1 VSSLYIFDALS
12 RAARQ
17 QVTKLGL
24 TGSLY
29 SEKGNCAT
37 FLVKIEGVLE
47 GLFQDM
53 VTIGTEESKVSRR
66 IHSPI
71 IQSCRMDLS
80 FAASFMS
87 LSPATQQD
95 IGSAGCSLSLCWHA
109 RLPAVYI
116 YETNLS
122 NNCLLAGK
130 ITKNS

>member
-1 VSSLYIFDALS
+1 MSSLYIFDALS

-24 TGSLY
+24 TGSSY

-53 VTIGTEESKVSRR
+53 VTIGTEESKVSCR
-66 IHSPI
+66 IYSPT

-80 FAASFMS
+80 FAASSMG
-87 LSPATQQD
+87 LIRSPGNT
-95 IGSAGCSLSLCWHA
+95 A
-109 RLPAVYI
+109 RY
-116 YETNLS
+116 
-122 NNCLLAGK
+122 
-130 ITKNS
+130 

>member
-1 VSSLYIFDALS
+1 MSSLYIFDALS

-53 VTIGTEESKVSRR
+53 VTIGTEESKVSRLYPPTIR
-66 IHSPI
+66 RFQDGFVI
-71 IQSCRMDLS
+71 
-80 FAASFMS
+80 AASS
-87 LSPATQQD
+87 ELEPGQHSKILSAWVLLVTS
-95 IGSAGCSLSLCWHA
+95 ICWHA
-109 RLPAVYI
+109 
-116 YETNLS
+116 
-122 NNCLLAGK
+122 
-130 ITKNS
+130 

>member
-1 VSSLYIFDALS
+1 MSSLYIFDALS

-29 SEKGNCAT
+29 AEKGNCAT

-53 VTIGTEESKVSRR
+53 VTIGTEESKVSRIPHHQATGWICHGGVLR
-66 IHSPI
+66 
-71 IQSCRMDLS
+71 DLEPRQHIKI
-80 FAASFMS
+80 
-87 LSPATQQD
+87 LGVP
-95 IGSAGCSLSLCWHA
+95 GRSLSLQLFGTHEH
-109 RLPAVYI
+109 LPAAYI
-116 YETNLS
+116 YEMNPS
-122 NNCLLAGK
+122 NNCFLVGK